1 MMLKAPACRS
11 YAIRIV
17 ICLLMVLSFGGW
29 YAYDGTIGYPSSVE
43 RLIDHSRKDE
53 NTRGRMEIKLTKLSP
68 AHKAIWVSFTNWN
81 QTDPEARQLLDEMF
95 HDEEGWH
102 SDLDI
107 KVQKILAGVLGLI
120 ALGVGYWLYSYNHK
134 HVALD
139 ETALVVPGSGRVE
152 LASVTGIDD
161 MRWEKDQLFEVHYTA
176 GATAKTL
183 RLDSFD
189 WDQLNPIREALLQ
202 TKGRIAVAVPEA
214 EAPTSPA
221 NSESVAE

>member
-1 MMLKAPACRS
+1 MILKAPACRS

-29 YAYDGTIGYPSSVE
+29 YAYDGFIGYPTKVE
-43 RLIDHSRKDE
+43 QLIEHSRKDE
-53 NTRGRMEIKLTKLSP
+53 NTHGRMEIKLAKLSP
-68 AHKAIWVSFTNWN
+68 AHHAVWVSFSTWN
-81 QTDPEARQLLDEMF
+81 QADSETRQMLDEMF

-134 HVALD
+134 HIALD
-139 ETALVVPGSGRVE
+139 ETALVVPGTGRVE
-152 LASVTGIDD
+152 LANVTGIDD
-161 MRWEKDQLFEVHYTA
+161 TRWEKDQLFEVHYTT
-176 GATAKTL
+176 GAASKTL

-189 WDQLNPIREALLQ
+189 WDQLNPLREALIQ
-202 TKGRIAVAVPEA
+202 AKGRIAVAGPEA
-214 EAPTSPA
+214 EAPTAPA